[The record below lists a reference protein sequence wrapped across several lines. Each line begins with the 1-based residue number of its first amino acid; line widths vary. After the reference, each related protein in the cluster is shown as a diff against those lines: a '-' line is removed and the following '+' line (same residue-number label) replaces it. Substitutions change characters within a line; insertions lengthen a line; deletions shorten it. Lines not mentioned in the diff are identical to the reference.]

1 MMNKKI
7 VKLSILVLLLTHA
20 TYATNENKNP
30 TEVNE
35 KPVDEALEHKPK
47 KDTIKGSDKL
57 TDKYHEAEISLSS
70 IKGNYK
76 IERNDLNFPPY
87 KCFIYHPNTKITEIG
102 TSNASKI
109 NFKIKKSLLK
119 IGDIIVVTNSLNVIH
134 KDNPFGKFVIE
145 AIQVVK

>member
-1 MMNKKI
+1 MNKKI
-7 VKLSILVLLLTHA
+7 VKLSILVLLLTHVS
-20 TYATNENKNP
+20 YATNENKNP

-47 KDTIKGSDKL
+47 EDSIKGGDKL
-57 TDKYHEAEISLSS
+57 KDKYHEAEISLSTIEDS
-70 IKGNYK
+70 YK
-76 IERNDLNFPPY
+76 LERSDLNFPPY

-102 TSNASKI
+102 TSNSSKI
-109 NFKIKKSLLK
+109 DFEIKKSLLK
-119 IGDIIVVTNSLNVIH
+119 DRDIIVVTNSLNVIH

>member
-1 MMNKKI
+1 MMKKKI
-7 VKLSILVLLLTHA
+7 ILGMMLLFVNGA
-20 TYATNENKNP
+20 YATNENKKP
-30 TEVNE
+30 VEIHE

-47 KDTIKGSDKL
+47 EDSIKGGDKL
-57 TDKYHEAEISLSS
+57 KDKYHEAEISLSTIQDS
-70 IKGNYK
+70 YK
-76 IERNDLNFPPY
+76 LERSDLNFPPY
-87 KCFIYHPNTKITEIG
+87 KCFIYHPNKKITEIG
-102 TSNASKI
+102 TSNVSKI